1 MTYIELRNGPAVSIE
16 AIGMA
21 VGLEARGCVLS
32 VSADGRLQ
40 CSNGSQLTAQDRA
53 AIVRNK
59 AALIALVGYR
69 APDL

>member
-1 MTYIELRNGPAVSIE
+1 MRVTYIELRNGPAVSPE
-16 AIGMA
+16 ALVLG

-40 CSNGSQLTAQDRA
+40 CSNGSQLTAEDRA

-59 AALIALVGYR
+59 HALIALVGYR
-69 APDL
+69 AD